1 MGVELA
7 AQGQGPLVWQRS
19 SRRRELGE
27 EHGEGDGQREE
38 EAYRSGTQQEGDGGW
53 RNQETR
59 KQEEQ
64 RKDGPSSWDKA
75 AKQKEQQRDLKGHE
89 QSRWGRQGEQ
99 HEKQQEDEQQEKYQT
114 GHPNKVN
121 EGPTRQNNL
130 GCTHFGLKNHR
141 TEECQK
147 KKACEMCVLHS
158 YDSYDYRREPLWN
171 LGPELCAAQVHDQ
184 SFFYMDEHTDLRASR
199 EKASTTIITVIASEL
214 SARQIEQEFHNIPS
228 SQHTWKWI
236 AKKLAEHKF
245 LMRFPKAKLVQDFS
259 KFNMGIKS
267 ANAQITAEPWS
278 SSIGAK
284 GRLQQAWFR
293 VKGIP

>member
-1 MGVELA
+1 M
-7 AQGQGPLVWQRS
+7 
-19 SRRRELGE
+19 
-27 EHGEGDGQREE
+27 
-38 EAYRSGTQQEGDGGW
+38 
-53 RNQETR
+53 
-59 KQEEQ
+59 
-64 RKDGPSSWDKA
+64 
-75 AKQKEQQRDLKGHE
+75 
-89 QSRWGRQGEQ
+89 
-99 HEKQQEDEQQEKYQT
+99 
-114 GHPNKVN
+114 
-121 EGPTRQNNL
+121 
-130 GCTHFGLKNHR
+130 CGLHNH
-141 TEECQK
+141 
-147 KKACEMCVLHS
+147 
-158 YDSYDYRREPLWN
+158 DSYDYRREPLWN
-171 LGPELCAAQVHDQ
+171 FGPELCAAQVHNQ

-236 AKKLAEHKF
+236 AKKLAENKF

>member
-89 QSRWGRQGEQ
+89 QSRWGAKENNM
-99 HEKQQEDEQQEKYQT
+99 KS
-114 GHPNKVN
+114 NK
-121 EGPTRQNNL
+121 RMNN
-130 GCTHFGLKNHR
+130 
-141 TEECQK
+141 
-147 KKACEMCVLHS
+147 
-158 YDSYDYRREPLWN
+158 RR
-171 LGPELCAAQVHDQ
+171 
-184 SFFYMDEHTDLRASR
+184 
-199 EKASTTIITVIASEL
+199 STIRGI
-214 SARQIEQEFHNIPS
+214 QI
-228 SQHTWKWI
+228 
-236 AKKLAEHKF
+236 
-245 LMRFPKAKLVQDFS
+245 R
-259 KFNMGIKS
+259 
-267 ANAQITAEPWS
+267 
-278 SSIGAK
+278 
-284 GRLQQAWFR
+284 
-293 VKGIP
+293 